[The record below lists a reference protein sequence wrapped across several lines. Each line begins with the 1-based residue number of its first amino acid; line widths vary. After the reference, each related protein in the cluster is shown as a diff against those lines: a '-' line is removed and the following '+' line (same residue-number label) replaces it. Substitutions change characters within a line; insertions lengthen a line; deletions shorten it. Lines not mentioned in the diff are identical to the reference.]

1 MTRSQPLFKRPYPGR
16 SPWIAVILT
25 LFLLIPALRV
35 IAQEEEIQS
44 IDPAEIRENT
54 SGLYRNF
61 ELSLDN
67 AIETESGKLETVSRK
82 LESAKHTRD
91 KPESRILWL
100 QLMISTHS
108 NLLLSA
114 ETGIQALERAKI
126 SQTVAIGYAR
136 EQIQKTEEEIA
147 GLQSQKQE
155 VEEQAGSY
163 EKQKAEMDSHPPH
176 LGADRNLG
184 QKLENLISILEKRGE
199 KTARLLEIKKSRLEK
214 LNALLPELESLSS
227 KIDAQIKRQKKSSI
241 LEHHRSP
248 AAELWEGKFGD
259 DFSSAL
265 QKSAQWLFYE
275 AWQIPD
281 FVPDDQYFT
290 FLGIFLFLL
299 ILLEL
304 LLYRIDR
311 YLKELMQQC
320 LDEGMFWQYLA
331 VKMIQKTLMP
341 AGVILYLYFYP
352 IRPVFM
358 VTPVFILIPLLIRV
372 LILLTVIRLFHVF
385 LRSFAARTENIFFH
399 RLYLPLNHLLYG
411 VFIYGTGYFFISRVV
426 CYNCITLIS
435 WRLLFEFILLLW
447 ALRSSALVLREDPDS
462 DSAGS
467 SRIKRFKPV
476 FAALGVCLVLPGI
489 AAELA
494 GYGGLAVYWYSGLAK
509 SVLVIFLAAILMRLL
524 RESDVPAHIERSED
538 ADGDELA
545 DGQPYP
551 MRWLLVR

>member
-399 RLYLPLNHLLYG
+399 RLYLPLNH
-411 VFIYGTGYFFISRVV
+411 
-426 CYNCITLIS
+426 
-435 WRLLFEFILLLW
+435 
-447 ALRSSALVLREDPDS
+447 
-462 DSAGS
+462 
-467 SRIKRFKPV
+467 
-476 FAALGVCLVLPGI
+476 
-489 AAELA
+489 
-494 GYGGLAVYWYSGLAK
+494 
-509 SVLVIFLAAILMRLL
+509 
-524 RESDVPAHIERSED
+524 
-538 ADGDELA
+538 
-545 DGQPYP
+545 
-551 MRWLLVR
+551 